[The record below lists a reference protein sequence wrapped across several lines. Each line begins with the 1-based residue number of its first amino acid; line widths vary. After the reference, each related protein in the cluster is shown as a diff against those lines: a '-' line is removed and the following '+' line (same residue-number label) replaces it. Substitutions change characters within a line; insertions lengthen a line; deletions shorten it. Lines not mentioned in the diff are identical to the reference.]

1 MRPAGESRSGGAEL
15 SIDGTLVLS
24 VLAREHGLEFR
35 RRRHES
41 GELDLLIRLVQHDRL
56 PSLVHDDSAIVAFAE
71 VLFDLSAELVASLPI
86 QVLAELLEQVLAIH
100 FMAPVSGRCP
110 LPYGNIRW
118 AVGVLR
124 LC

>member
-1 MRPAGESRSGGAEL
+1 MRPAGESRSGGAEV
-15 SIDGTLVLS
+15 SIDGTLVS
-24 VLAREHGLEFR
+24 ILASEHGLEFR

-41 GELDLLIRLVQHDRL
+41 GELDLLIRLVQQNRL
-56 PSLVHDDSAIVAFAE
+56 PGLIHDDSAIVAFAE

-110 LPYGNIRW
+110 LPYGERCW